1 VRTLPLIFITYFAA
15 ITFTSQAVAS
25 TVTIDYLNN
34 SGVYQGGYAGGPR
47 SVLINGVPGEVVC
60 DDFVGGVS
68 LGQVFTA
75 TVSSFDTLSGVRFQQ
90 ATPAATLQLYDEAG
104 FLYSQTLE
112 APSSEWGNL
121 QYALWAV
128 FDPGVESQSGFTTA
142 GTTPS
147 SYWLNLAQT
156 RTYTLDEFS
165 DVVIYTPTD
174 GKTQEFI
181 GSVTTPEPNSLVLL
195 AAGLL
200 LLGVMRYKLR
210 RAAI

>member
-1 VRTLPLIFITYFAA
+1 VRTLPLIFITYIAA
-15 ITFTSQAVAS
+15 ISLTGQAVAS

-47 SVLINGVPGEVVC
+47 SVTIDGVPGEVVC
-60 DDFVGGVS
+60 DDFVGDVS
-68 LGQVFTA
+68 VGQVFTA
-75 TVSSFDTLSGVRFQQ
+75 TVSTFDTLSGVRFQQ

-104 FLYSQTLE
+104 FLYHQTIA
-112 APSSEWGNL
+112 APSPEWGNL

-128 FDPGVESQSGFTTA
+128 FDPGVESQPGFTTT

-156 RTYTLDEFS
+156 QTYTPGEFS
-165 DVVIYTPTD
+165 NLVIYTPTD

-181 GSVTTPEPNSLVLL
+181 GSVTTPEPGSLLLL

-200 LLGVMRYKLR
+200 LMAGMGYKLR